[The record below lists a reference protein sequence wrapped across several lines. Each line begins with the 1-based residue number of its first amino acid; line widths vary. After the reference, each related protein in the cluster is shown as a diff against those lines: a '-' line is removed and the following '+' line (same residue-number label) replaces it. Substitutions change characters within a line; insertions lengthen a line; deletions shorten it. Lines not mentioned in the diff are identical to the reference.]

1 MWELLRVIK
10 LVVKNI
16 NRNVKSFFLVI
27 FLLLFST
34 SLLLV
39 FFPYNPKIEYS
50 PIVLSKDSVLMH
62 SFLTSDD
69 KWRMFTAL
77 DEITPTLKKAIIFK
91 EDRFFYYHF
100 GINPISIFR
109 AAFNNLFKGR
119 RTSGA
124 STITMQV
131 ARLLQPKERSYTN
144 KLIEVFHALQLE
156 WHYSKEE
163 ILQIYLNLVPY
174 GGNIEGVKA
183 ASLIY
188 FEKMPNHLS
197 IAEISALSIIPNR
210 PNSLRIGRSNA
221 LIVKE
226 RNKWLD
232 KFEREAVFSA
242 EAIRDAREEPL
253 TAKRNVLPK
262 IAPHISFRLKQ
273 ENKNLNIIHSSV
285 DLNSQLKVEAIVYNY
300 IQQLYQNN
308 IKNAAALVLD
318 NETMQVVSYV
328 GSADFYNNEDG
339 GQVDGIQAVRS
350 PGSTL
355 KPLLYGMAIDKGLL
369 TPKTIISDVPVNFSG
384 YQPQNYQESFNG
396 NVSMEYALSNS
407 LNIPAVK
414 VLDKMQPFSFIETL
428 SNAGFEQI
436 KKDKT
441 SLGLSTVLG
450 GCGVTLEELTRLYAT
465 FSHRGLFSNVNFLAN
480 DTVSFKHQV
489 ISEAATFMISEIL
502 TTVTRPDLPAQWK
515 NATNMPKVAWKT
527 GTSYRRRDA
536 WSVGF
541 NQKYTIGVWV
551 GNFSGEGVQE
561 LTGSDIA
568 SPLLFKIF
576 NAIDQASSKEWF
588 RMPKGVNFRYVC
600 TETGMIPNDFCD
612 QQQLDYFLPGISDY
626 QPCNHSILV
635 YVSMDSTKSYC
646 SACLPQNGYVK
657 ARYPNHQPEIL
668 SYFESERINYIK
680 MPPHNLDCERLFT
693 ESAPKIISP
702 IDKLEY
708 LVDKTDS
715 LQIML
720 SSQTAN
726 NVNQVFWYINNRFY
740 QSALPNEKIYFT
752 PSEGRVKISC
762 TDDKG
767 RNTDIEIEVKK
778 IRF

>member
-1 MWELLRVIK
+1 M
-10 LVVKNI
+10 
-16 NRNVKSFFLVI
+16 KSFFLVI
-27 FLLLFST
+27 FLLLFVA
-34 SLLLV
+34 SLLFV
-39 FFPYNPKIEYS
+39 VFPYKPKIEYS

-69 KWRMFTAL
+69 KWRMFTDL

-109 AAFNNLFKGR
+109 AAFNNIFKGR

-131 ARLLQPKERSYTN
+131 ARLLQPKERSYAN
-144 KLIEVFHALQLE
+144 KLVEVFRAFQLE
-156 WHYSKEE
+156 WRYSKDE
-163 ILQIYLNLVPY
+163 ILQMYLNLVPY

-197 IAEISALSIIPNR
+197 IAEITALSIIPNR
-210 PNSLRIGRSNA
+210 PNSLRIGKSNA
-221 LIVKE
+221 LIVQE

-232 KFEREAVFSA
+232 RFEQEAVFSD
-242 EAIRDAREEPL
+242 EAIGDAKEEVL
-253 TAKRNVLPK
+253 IAQRKVLPK
-262 IAPHISFRLKQ
+262 IAPHLSFRLKQ
-273 ENKNLNIIHSSV
+273 ENSDLNIIHSSV
-285 DLNSQLKVEAIVYNY
+285 DINSQLKVEAIVYNY

-308 IKNAAALVLD
+308 IRNAAALVLD
-318 NETMQVVSYV
+318 NEIMQVVAYV

-414 VLDKMQPFSFIETL
+414 VLDKMQTYPFIEAL

-436 KKDKT
+436 KKDKAF
-441 SLGLSTVLG
+441 LGLSTVLG
-450 GCGVTLEELTRLYAT
+450 GCGVTLEELTRLYAA
-465 FSHRGLFSNVNFLAN
+465 FSHGGLYSNLNFLAN
-480 DTVSFKHQV
+480 DTISFKYQV

-515 NATNMPKVAWKT
+515 NATYLPKVAWKT

-541 NQKYTIGVWV
+541 NKKYTIGVWA

-568 SPLLFKIF
+568 SPLLFNIF
-576 NAIDQASSKEWF
+576 NAIDQESSKEWF

-626 QPCNHSILV
+626 QPCNHSKFV
-635 YVSMDSTKSYC
+635 YVSADSTKSYC
-646 SACLPQNGYVK
+646 SACLPQNGYIK

-680 MPPHNLDCERLFT
+680 IPPHNLDCERLFT
-693 ESAPKIISP
+693 ESVPKIISP

-740 QSALPNEKIYFT
+740 QSALANENIYFT
-752 PSEGRVKISC
+752 PNEGRVKISC